1 MNKPYTIEDLRLL
14 DFKFEDYKKQK
25 KEMYENIFKNQ
36 L

>member
-1 MNKPYTIEDLRLL
+1 LRLL

-36 L
+36 LWFEI